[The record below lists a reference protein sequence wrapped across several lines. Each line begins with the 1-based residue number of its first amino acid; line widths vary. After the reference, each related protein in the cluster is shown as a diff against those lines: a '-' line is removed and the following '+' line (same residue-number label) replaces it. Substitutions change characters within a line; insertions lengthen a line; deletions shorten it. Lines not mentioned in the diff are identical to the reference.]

1 MPRRTKGPRLWLQP
15 ARKGIGGRTLERAV
29 WVIRDGSIKRSTG
42 AGQSEIAK
50 AERAPAAYLSQR
62 SLRACGTPIQLTL
75 RLQAWSPFTLRM
87 WPLTTLGHGRQLPG
101 SAESAT
107 ILAQKS

>member
-1 MPRRTKGPRLWLQP
+1 MPRRSKGPRLWLQP

-50 AERAPAAYLSQR
+50 AERALAAYLSQKITPR
-62 SLRACGTPIQLTL
+62 VRDAYPAHDEIASVVAIYVEDVAANHARPRQKDAEISRNLYHFGT
-75 RLQAWSPFTLRM
+75 
-87 WPLTTLGHGRQLPG
+87 
-101 SAESAT
+101 
-107 ILAQKS
+107 KS

>member
-1 MPRRTKGPRLWLQP
+1 MPRRSKGPRLWLQP

-50 AERAPAAYLSQR
+50 AERTLTAYLSQKI
-62 SLRACGTPIQLTL
+62 TPRVRDADPAHVEIATS
-75 RLQAWSPFTLRM
+75 SPSTLRM
-87 WPLTTLGHGRQLPG
+87 WPQGTLGHGRQPPG
-101 SAESAT
+101 SAKSST
-107 ILAQKS
+107 ILAQES